1 MQLDILETKLWKTNK
16 KWGKKFYDQQ
26 KWNQNINKDLKNIAT
41 TISERAN
48 GREYYVLAVSKEK
61 PLQGLYQ
68 QFRNGQG
75 WNGSNNL

>member
-16 KWGKKFYDQQ
+16 KWKKKFYDQQ

-41 TISERAN
+41 TISERKN
-48 GREYYVLAVSKEK
+48 SREQYVLAVSRES
-61 PLQGLYQ
+61 PMQGLYQ
-68 QFRNGQG
+68 QCRNGQG

>member
-41 TISERAN
+41 TISERKN
-48 GREYYVLAVSKEK
+48 GRVQYVLAVSNEIQCKDCI
-61 PLQGLYQ
+61 
-68 QFRNGQG
+68 
-75 WNGSNNL
+75 SNVEMARGGMAATT